1 MTWVTHP
8 PSCQQPG
15 YCEKY
20 HDVLSPGKGEELTEL
35 LEGRVALVTGGTE
48 GLGRAIAEAF
58 VAESGTV
65 IISGRS
71 REKGQQALESIN
83 AGTSLRFMAAD
94 ATNREST
101 EDLVD
106 RCLADFGSI
115 DVLVNNV
122 GGGTGFGR
130 AHELS
135 DEAWDRAMVLN
146 VKSAFWAVRRA
157 VPAMIERGW
166 GRIINMS
173 SVEGKEATMAAI
185 SPYVTA
191 KHALH
196 GFTKAVA
203 TDYGSDGITCNAIC
217 PGKVPTESRPAGEA
231 AAAAAR
237 MTYDQF
243 LNHFIDAT
251 RIGRLN
257 SAAEIAAVAVLLAS
271 ELGGGVTGVAW
282 SVDGGTASW

>member
-1 MTWVTHP
+1 VT
-8 PSCQQPG
+8 
-15 YCEKY
+15 
-20 HDVLSPGKGEELTEL
+20 GKL
-35 LEGRVALVTGGTE
+35 LDGRVALVTGGTE

-58 VAESGTV
+58 LAESASV

-71 REKGQQALESIN
+71 GEKGQRALDSIG
-83 AGTSLRFMAAD
+83 AGTSLHFMAAD
-94 ATNREST
+94 ATDRFST
-101 EDLVD
+101 EQLID
-106 RCLADFGSI
+106 RCVSEFGSV

-135 DEAWDRAMVLN
+135 DEVWDGAMLLN
-146 VKSAFWAVRRA
+146 VKSAFWAIRRA
-157 VPAMIERGW
+157 VPTMIDKGW

-173 SVEGKEATMAAI
+173 SVEGKQATMAAI

-203 TDYGSDGITCNAIC
+203 FDYGADGITCNAIC
-217 PGKVPTESRPAGEA
+217 PGKVPTESRPSGEA
-231 AAAAAR
+231 AAAAAG
-237 MTYDQF
+237 MTYDEF
-243 LNHFIDAT
+243 LHHFIDAT
-251 RIGRLN
+251 RTKRLN

-271 ELGGGVTGVAW
+271 ELGGGITGVTW